1 MKNRFLSLATAALCL
16 IVSACAPPAQND
28 HTASSARDPV
38 HLVIFESDSLYTAW
52 PAAARTVDGDIIV
65 LYTETDEHMGPD
77 GRIVGVRSSD
87 EGRTWSEPF
96 VVYDTPLDERESG
109 ITVLNDGRLV
119 VHLWS
124 TFHTEDSY
132 GSMSPGSYYDHT
144 VAGWVDMVNSAAYR
158 GASHLQGGRAIMSS
172 DGGRTWTEPVDGPDT
187 IHGGILLHD
196 GSILVASYRLSRD
209 YVTVH
214 KAESWEGPYRQI
226 ATVGANVSANDHS
239 PLQGPQRGRPDSLR
253 FGEPSILQLPSGRI
267 IMMMRVTPKPYSDSD
282 PRSVL
287 WESYSDDNGETWV
300 DPFSTPLWG
309 FPPHLMLH
317 SDGRVVVVYG
327 RRVPPLGERAAVSSD
342 GITWREEDE
351 IVLRD
356 DAPNK
361 DLGYPASVE
370 LGDGRV
376 LTVYYQS
383 HPSDTLRPPEGP
395 PPDRHKPDILG
406 TIWSLPE

>member
-16 IVSACAPPAQND
+16 LVPACAPSAQND
-28 HTASSARDPV
+28 HTASSAHDPV
-38 HLVIFESDSLYTAW
+38 HLVVFEADSLYTAW
-52 PAAARTVDGDIIV
+52 PAAARTVEGDILV

-87 EGRTWSEPF
+87 EGMTWSDPF
-96 VVYDTPLDERESG
+96 LVYDTPLDERESG
-109 ITVLNDGRLV
+109 ITVLGDGRLV

-124 TFHTEDSY
+124 TRHTEESY
-132 GSMSPGSYYDHT
+132 GGMSPGSYYDHT
-144 VAGWVDMVNSAAYR
+144 VAAWVEEVNSASYAQAEALE
-158 GASHLQGGRAIMSS
+158 GARAIMSS
-172 DGGRTWTEPVDGPDT
+172 DGGRTWSEPVDGPDT
-187 IHGGILLHD
+187 IHGGIQLHD
-196 GSILVASYRLSRD
+196 GSILVSSYRLSRD

-226 ATVGANVSANDHS
+226 ATVGANDSSV
-239 PLQGPQRGRPDSLR
+239 QTRPDSLR
-253 FGEPSILQLPSGRI
+253 FGEPSILQLPSGRV

-282 PRSVL
+282 RRSVL

-300 DPFSTPLWG
+300 DPFPTPLWG

-327 RRVPPLGERAAVSSD
+327 RRIPPFGQRAAVSSD

-351 IVLRD
+351 IVLRN

-370 LGDGRV
+370 LEDGRV

-395 PPDRHKPDILG
+395 PPDRHKPDIMG
-406 TIWSLPE
+406 TVWRMPD

>member
-1 MKNRFLSLATAALCL
+1 MMNRSLVWALCF
-16 IVSACAPPAQND
+16 ITWACTPEATKVNTPQSTPD
-28 HTASSARDPV
+28 LV
-38 HLVIFESDSLYTAW
+38 HVVLFESDSLYTAW
-52 PAAARTVDGDIIV
+52 PAAARTTGGEIVV

-87 EGRTWSEPF
+87 EGKTWSEPF

-124 TFHTEDSY
+124 TFHTEESY

-144 VAGWVDMVNSAAYR
+144 VEGWVEIVNSAAYR
-158 GASHLQGGRAIMSS
+158 EASQLRGGRAIMSS
-172 DGGRTWTEPVDGPDT
+172 DGGRTWSEPVEGPDT
-187 IHGGILLHD
+187 IHGGIQLAD
-196 GSILVASYRLSRD
+196 GAILVASYRLARD
-209 YVTVH
+209 YVTLN
-214 KAESWEGPYRQI
+214 KADSWEGPYRQV
-226 ATVGANVSANDHS
+226 AAVGTNNDSAA
-239 PLQGPQRGRPDSLR
+239 PTRPDSLR
-253 FGEPSILQLPSGRI
+253 FGEPSILQLSSGRV
-267 IMMMRVTPKPYSDSD
+267 IMMMRATPIPYSNVDT
-282 PRSVL
+282 RSVL
-287 WESYSDDNGETWV
+287 WESYSDDGGETWA
-300 DPFSTPLWG
+300 DPFPTPLWG

-327 RRVPPLGERAAVSSD
+327 RRKPPYGQRAAVSPD
-342 GITWREEDE
+342 GITWREGDE

-356 DAPNK
+356 DAPNE

-370 LGDGRV
+370 LTDGRV

-395 PPDRHKPDILG
+395 PPDRHKPDIMG
-406 TIWSLPE
+406 TIWRMPD